1 MSYSDF
7 DKIAI
12 TILICALIYV
22 LYNNKS
28 NNDTASYYSFRPLP
42 WAY

>member
-1 MSYSDF
+1 MAYTNF

-12 TILICALIYV
+12 TILICALLFVI
-22 LYNNKS
+22 YNNKS
-28 NNDTASYYSFRPLP
+28 NNDSVYYYSFRPLP